1 MGRAC
6 PDELCHYTHPV
17 YSLNSGVPLLE
28 EHIWFHWSSTAL
40 QCAVLHLASCYSL
53 KIYIILQ
60 LYWPVG
66 IPKFKHLALKNRH
79 DVGTWDTLSVMVG
92 EKAEAQNLTY
102 AGGLGRT
109 SASGLHSE
117 PNSWKITGRNQM
129 TRHIHCFSKH
139 CIIDCPSDFIL
150 PDLTQNVNVAIQ

>member
-17 YSLNSGVPLLE
+17 YSPNSGVPLLE

-66 IPKFKHLALKNRH
+66 IPKSKHLTLKNRH
-79 DVGTWDTLSVMVG
+79 DVGTWGTLSVMVG
-92 EKAEAQNLTY
+92 EKARGKKL
-102 AGGLGRT
+102 
-109 SASGLHSE
+109 SE
-117 PNSWKITGRNQM
+117 PNSWKMEEELEEIKWPDIFTAFQNIASLIVHQ
-129 TRHIHCFSKH
+129 
-139 CIIDCPSDFIL
+139 IL
-150 PDLTQNVNVAIQ
+150 YCQTWLKMWM